1 MDEWMNKW
9 MHWQMSEWK
18 NDKLINEWMKH
29 TNECVIELKNDEC
42 IKIWINEWYNVLVK
56 KLIVTPYNTN
66 CKCSDGLKGTL
77 SHWSWKN

>member
-1 MDEWMNKW
+1 

-18 NDKLINEWMKH
+18 NDKLINEWMKP

-56 KLIVTPYNTN
+56 KTHCHTIQ
-66 CKCSDGLKGTL
+66 
-77 SHWSWKN
+77 H

>member
-56 KLIVTPYNTN
+56 KTHCHTIQ
-66 CKCSDGLKGTL
+66 
-77 SHWSWKN
+77 H